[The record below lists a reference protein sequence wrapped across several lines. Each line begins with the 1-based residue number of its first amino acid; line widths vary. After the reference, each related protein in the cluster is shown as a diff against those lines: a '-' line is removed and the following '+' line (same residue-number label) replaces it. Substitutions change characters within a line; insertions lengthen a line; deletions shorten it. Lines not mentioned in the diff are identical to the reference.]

1 MPPEPRGLDHP
12 QLPACCVDGTL
23 TMYPGDCNGVSS
35 GGVDSNGNLTAT
47 GGCQAITNRPPG
59 RWCCMN
65 TRPSAWFGLLA
76 TGLLAFA
83 CGSVPTTTAKVA
95 SPTAAAT
102 SPNPTPTAASN
113 PCPPPSNRCLAVVA
127 LRGINPWVLRD
138 ITSISHAKTVSTF
151 MTSPPQFVS
160 GTELSYAD
168 DTGVFRMPLSGSPT
182 THVSKP
188 GQPVSL
194 FSWSPS
200 GTTLAY
206 LAQSGSGMALHL
218 LSAGQDRAVVGS
230 IPAVPVTGCESQFC
244 GGTWDLRLSYS
255 PDGAFISLV
264 ESIAN
269 VNAFRLW
276 SSGGKLLIRADSS
289 SRSMSTWSGHSFYF
303 PGATGVDLW
312 RGGVTSSFLP
322 GVTWIRPNASPAGG
336 QIVYETRDA
345 QGWAHTFVVDTTTRK
360 IRELKKARTSPV
372 FLTSRYVWY
381 KGQRACVTTDYCPS
395 GRTVADSGK
404 TYIYDLLDSTET
416 ESVITAVFDVWPH
429 AA

>member
-1 MPPEPRGLDHP
+1 
-12 QLPACCVDGTL
+12 
-23 TMYPGDCNGVSS
+23 
-35 GGVDSNGNLTAT
+35 
-47 GGCQAITNRPPG
+47 
-59 RWCCMN
+59 
-65 TRPSAWFGLLA
+65 
-76 TGLLAFA
+76 
-83 CGSVPTTTAKVA
+83 
-95 SPTAAAT
+95 
-102 SPNPTPTAASN
+102 
-113 PCPPPSNRCLAVVA
+113 VV
-127 LRGINPWVLRD
+127 RD
-138 ITSISHAKTVSTF
+138 ITSITHPKTVSTLL
-151 MTSPPQFVS
+151 TSPPQFVN
-160 GTELSYAD
+160 GTELSYTD
-168 DTGVFRMPLSGSPT
+168 ETGLFRMPLAGSPKT
-182 THVSKP
+182 RVAKSDLSA
-188 GQPVSL
+188 GL
-194 FSWSPS
+194 FTWSPS
-200 GTTLAY
+200 GSSAAY
-206 LAQSGSGMALHL
+206 LAPSSSGMTLHL
-218 LSAGQDRAVVGS
+218 LSGGQDTAVVGS

-276 SSGGKLLIRADSS
+276 SSDGKLLIRADSA

-312 RGGVTSSFLP
+312 RDGVTSSFLP

-381 KGQRACVTTDYCPS
+381 KGQRACVATDYCPS
-395 GRTVADSGK
+395 GWTVADSGK

-416 ESVITAVFDVWPH
+416 ESIITAVFDVWPH